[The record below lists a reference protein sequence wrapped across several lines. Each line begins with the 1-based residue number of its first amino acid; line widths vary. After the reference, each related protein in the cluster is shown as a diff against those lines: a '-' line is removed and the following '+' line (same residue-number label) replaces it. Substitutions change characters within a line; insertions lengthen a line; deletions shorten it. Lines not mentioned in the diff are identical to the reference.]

1 MDLGID
7 LNIYFQKYE
16 KLVQGVD
23 QIFNK
28 IKDEY
33 PSQVRC
39 DEGCTDCCFA
49 LFDLSLV
56 EALYLNQKFSELD
69 SDLKNPIFIEAD
81 KADRKVHK
89 VKKDLYKAHQ
99 EGAGEQEILEK
110 ASRIK
115 IRCPLLRESKCAL
128 YEYRPITCRL
138 YGIPM
143 DVGNVT
149 ATCSRSGFEP
159 GEKYPG
165 VHMNRIQEKLA
176 ALSQEIAAAINSR
189 YTELHAMLVPV
200 SMCLLTDYTREYLG
214 AKDESEVPREKA
226 NKDTPTKEWVLGPK
240 E

>member
-16 KLVQGVD
+16 NLVQGVD
-23 QIFNK
+23 QIFRK
-28 IKDEY
+28 IKDDY
-33 PSQVRC
+33 PEQVKC
-39 DEGCTDCCFA
+39 DQGCTDCCFA

-56 EALYLNQKFSELD
+56 EALYLNKKINELD
-69 SDLKNPIFIEAD
+69 HDLKNLILIESD
-81 KADRKVHK
+81 KTDRKIHK

-99 EGAGEQEILEK
+99 AGASEQEILEK

-115 IRCPLLRESKCAL
+115 VRCPLLKDNKCAL
-128 YEYRPITCRL
+128 YEYRPVTCRL

-143 DVGNVT
+143 DVGDMTV
-149 ATCSRSGFEP
+149 TCSRSGFKP

-176 ALSQEIAAAINSR
+176 AMSQEIATALNSR

-200 SMCLLTDYTREYLG
+200 SMCLLTDYTGEYLG
-214 AKDESEVPREKA
+214 VRDESEAVQT
-226 NKDTPTKEWVLGPK
+226 NSSKDTPTREWVLGPK

>member
-16 KLVQGVD
+16 NLVLGVD
-23 QIFNK
+23 QIFQK
-28 IKDEY
+28 IKNDY
-33 PSQVRC
+33 PGQVKC
-39 DEGCTDCCFA
+39 DQGCTDCCFA

-69 SDLKNPIFIEAD
+69 HDLKNLILIESD
-81 KADRKVHK
+81 KADRKIHK
-89 VKKDLYKAHQ
+89 VKKELYKAHQ
-99 EGAGEQEILEK
+99 NGAGEQEILDK
-110 ASRIK
+110 ASRVK
-115 IRCPLLRESKCAL
+115 VRCPLLKDNKCAL

-143 DVGNVT
+143 DVGNMT
-149 ATCSRSGFEP
+149 ATCSKSGFEP

-165 VHMNRIQEKLA
+165 VHMSRIQEKLA
-176 ALSQEIAAAINSR
+176 AMSQELAAALNSR

-214 AKDESEVPREKA
+214 VKDESEATQK
-226 NKDTPTKEWVLGPK
+226 NLTKDAPTREWVLGPK

>member
-7 LNIYFQKYE
+7 LNIYFKKYE
-16 KLVQGVD
+16 NLVQGVD
-23 QIFNK
+23 QIFQK
-28 IKDEY
+28 IKDDY
-33 PSQVRC
+33 PGQVKC
-39 DEGCTDCCFA
+39 DQGCTDCCFA

-69 SDLKNPIFIEAD
+69 HDLKNLILIESD
-81 KADRKVHK
+81 KADRKIHK

-99 EGAGEQEILEK
+99 GGAGEQEILDK
-110 ASRIK
+110 ASRVK
-115 IRCPLLRESKCAL
+115 VRCPLLKDNKCAL

-143 DVGNVT
+143 DVGNMT

-159 GEKYPG
+159 GKKYPG

-176 ALSQEIAAAINSR
+176 AMSQEVATAVNSR
-189 YTELHAMLVPV
+189 YSELHAMLVPV
-200 SMCLLTDYTREYLG
+200 SMCLLTDYTKEYLG
-214 AKDESEVPREKA
+214 VKDESQAPRE
-226 NKDTPTKEWVLGPK
+226 NSTKEAATREWVLGPK